1 MKKLLLALTITLCAG
16 AVSLVGCGDSGGGS
30 GGGSNSGPS
39 GGDDGGDDGGDTTS
53 GQTCT
58 SSHVCVNDVC
68 NCGDDGK
75 GMSCTDDT
83 KCESECRVCM

>member
-1 MKKLLLALTITLCAG
+1 MKNVLLALSITLCA
-16 AVSLVGCGDSGGGS
+16 AVSFVACGDSGGGA
-30 GGGSNSGPS
+30 GGSNSGPS
-39 GGDDGGDDGGDTTS
+39 GGDDGGGDDGGSVTS

-75 GMSCTDDT
+75 GKSCTDDT
-83 KCESECRVCM
+83 KCQSECKTCS